1 MPLLNK
7 SGYWY
12 FDTLGQYNDEL
23 VKQWREVSLVTR
35 IHDWDNDP
43 DDYYLIEFKS
53 VISLSMIDYPSLIPA
68 DQWASILDPDS
79 RTFLILENFH
89 EGFSFIIPQ
98 LYDSL
103 DKFNIP
109 PHKCLLWTGALDL
122 QELLDEYITETKREP
137 FGLVSMLEF
146 EFATKCNYEADIE
159 QQGLQ
164 IPKTLQPNRE
174 WPKKYLNFNRRWRL
188 HRPMLTAMLKV
199 TDLLDYGYVSL
210 AKSDDERDWIQEW
223 DHLLEESRDHA
234 GMFNAFWHNKA
245 KIQNMGDLILDKTD
259 LSVNQAQLELTDS
272 MRKLYE
278 DTYFS
283 VVSETIFF
291 TKLHEWEESCF
302 LSEKIFKA
310 IVFKHPFILVATPDT
325 LKYLKAL
332 GYKTFSPVIDES
344 YDSIEDNLE
353 RMVAITKEINRLCK
367 LKGQALEDFLDYCR
381 GITEHN
387 FKVLTNKQTFIYRH

>member
-1 MPLLNK
+1 
-7 SGYWY
+7 
-12 FDTLGQYNDEL
+12 
-23 VKQWREVSLVTR
+23 
-35 IHDWDNDP
+35 
-43 DDYYLIEFKS
+43 
-53 VISLSMIDYPSLIPA
+53 
-68 DQWASILDPDS
+68 
-79 RTFLILENFH
+79 
-89 EGFSFIIPQ
+89 
-98 LYDSL
+98 
-103 DKFNIP
+103 
-109 PHKCLLWTGALDL
+109 
-122 QELLDEYITETKREP
+122 
-137 FGLVSMLEF
+137 
-146 EFATKCNYEADIE
+146 
-159 QQGLQ
+159 
-164 IPKTLQPNRE
+164 
-174 WPKKYLNFNRRWRL
+174 
-188 HRPMLTAMLKV
+188 MLTAMLKV

-291 TKLHEWEESCF
+291 TKLHDWEDSCF